1 MRVKG
6 YFFFMQIFLK
16 RIQDI
21 LNNKE
26 KKEFCLLNDRNI
38 FKVFLLRNEDVLDH
52 DFKKDVSDF
61 KLVFQSSLIC

>member
-1 MRVKG
+1 
-6 YFFFMQIFLK
+6 MQIFLK